1 MSEPIDPGVLEL
13 AQRVFGLARAGETEE
28 LVAYL
33 RERTSPDLPVVTVG
47 FCFGGS
53 HSWRQSGG
61 ALPLSGCV
69 GFYGRT
75 SRVGEAAHRA
85 ALPTLMLIAGAD
97 HATPVEESLA
107 LAQTMRAAGAD
118 VETAVY
124 DGAPHSFFDRAFGEW
139 AGACE
144 DAWQHVLALTD
155 RVSPR

>member
-1 MSEPIDPGVLEL
+1 M
-13 AQRVFGLARAGETEE
+13 
-28 LVAYL
+28 
-33 RERTSPDLPVVTVG
+33 G

-61 ALPLSGCV
+61 ALPLSGCI

-97 HATPVEESLA
+97 HATPVEESLV
-107 LAQTMRAAGAD
+107 LAGTMRAAGAD

-124 DGAPHSFFDRAFGEW
+124 DGAPHSFFDRAHGDWQE
-139 AGACE
+139 ACA
-144 DAWQHVLALTD
+144 DAWERVLGFTD
-155 RVSPR
+155 RVTGT